1 MHVAEFP
8 ADTRTAETRK
18 DRRRAGL
25 ESLAVGTL
33 MGTVVVTA
41 VSGLV
46 LPAALMVLLLT
57 YAAFRA
63 RARALLVAREAA
75 HGAAVAKLAARRDKL
90 TGLANRTAFVE
101 QLQKHVAAAR
111 AGNGQPFAVMFLD
124 FDHFKHVN
132 DTLGHDAG
140 DELLRQIAD
149 RLRMSLGAH
158 EHSGP
163 VRRHHVVARFGGDEF
178 VILLDNVPGE
188 AEVRGAADRLIG
200 DLAPLYTLRGVEV
213 SSTASIGVTHS
224 IAADDDAETMLTNSD
239 VAMYEAKRSGRGC
252 YAMFDDRMRK
262 RITRVRQL
270 ERSLMGAIG
279 TPQVRLVYQPV
290 IELDSGRMMAA
301 EAMLRWE
308 HPVLGEVPPAEFLSM
323 AEDTG
328 LIVPL
333 GEWVLQEACRQLV
346 EWQRND
352 PARAPEAVSVNVSR
366 GELALGARFVE
377 RVRHALAAS
386 GLAPQGLQIEIPE
399 GDLIRD
405 SAGALTVLQ
414 QLRALGVRLTMD
426 EFGAGP
432 ASLSALSVWPF
443 HSVKV
448 ARSFVHDLA
457 TNRDVMALA
466 HATLTLVENLGMS
479 SIAQG
484 VEEPSQLAIL
494 QSFGCRYAQG
504 RLLGSP
510 VESREVLGLSGT
522 ISIERLETADTMLA
536 PLDAA

>member
-1 MHVAEFP
+1 MQVADCSVQTRA
-8 ADTRTAETRK
+8 ADARK

-25 ESLAVGTL
+25 EALVVGSLVAAV
-33 MGTVVVTA
+33 VFTA
-41 VSGLV
+41 VSGFV
-46 LPAALMVLLLT
+46 LPAVLMVLLLAC
-57 YAAFRA
+57 AAFRV
-63 RARALLVAREAA
+63 RFRALVFAREATQ
-75 HGAAVAKLAARRDKL
+75 GAADATLAARRDKL

-101 QLQKHVAAAR
+101 QLQNHVADAR
-111 AGNGQPFAVMFLD
+111 AGTGQPFAVMFLD

-158 EHSGP
+158 ELAGP
-163 VRRHHVVARFGGDEF
+163 ERRHHVVARFGGDEF
-178 VILLDNVPGE
+178 VILLDNVLAE
-188 AEVRGAADRLIG
+188 ADVRGAADQLIR
-200 DLAPLYTLRGVEV
+200 DLAPLYTLRGVDV

-224 IAADDDAETMLTNSD
+224 VAADDDAETMLRNSD

-252 YAMFDDRMRK
+252 YTMFDGEMRK

-279 TPQVRLVYQPV
+279 TPEVRLAYQPV
-290 IELDSGRMMAA
+290 IELETGRMVAV
-301 EAMLRWE
+301 EAMLRWK

-333 GEWVLQEACRQLV
+333 GEWVLQEACRQLA
-346 EWQRND
+346 EWQRNE
-352 PARAPEAVSVNVSR
+352 PARAPAAVSVNVSR
-366 GELALGARFVE
+366 GELALGVRFVE
-377 RVRHALAAS
+377 RVRNALVAS
-386 GLAPQGLQIEIPE
+386 DLGPQALQIEIPE
-399 GDLIRD
+399 GDLTRD
-405 SAGALTVLQ
+405 RAGALSLLQ

-443 HSVKV
+443 HSVKM
-448 ARSFVHDLA
+448 ARSFVHGLA

-466 HATLTLVENLGMS
+466 HATLTLVENLGMAS
-479 SIAQG
+479 VAQG

-494 QSFGCRYAQG
+494 QSFGCRHAQG
-504 RLLGSP
+504 RLLGGP
-510 VESREVLGLSGT
+510 VEADEVLGLAGAVA
-522 ISIERLETADTMLA
+522 IEPVEI
-536 PLDAA
+536 DAAVLTPLSAA